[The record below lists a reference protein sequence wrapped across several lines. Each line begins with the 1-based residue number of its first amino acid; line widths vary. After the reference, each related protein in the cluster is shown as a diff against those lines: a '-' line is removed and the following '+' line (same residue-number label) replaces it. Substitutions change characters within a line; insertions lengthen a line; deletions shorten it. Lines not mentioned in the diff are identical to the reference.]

1 MLMEKRVELSKAYL
15 LTAGLLILLVGFVAG
30 TRSDQIIGTVGPL
43 LGFRVSTETLDD
55 ARLQETYRT
64 LKAYYN
70 GPLDDALLLEGAQRG
85 LVEAADD
92 NYTVFMNRKEADE
105 FNRDLSGDIGGGIG
119 AEIGMR
125 KGRPTVV
132 RALPDNPAIKAGIHA
147 GDIIIGVNEEA
158 TDGWT
163 VEKTVARIKG
173 EPGTTVKLSLLRG
186 DTPKEI
192 SITRAVINNPSV
204 TSELKGE
211 VGILTVS
218 RFDSET
224 VSLVRKAVDR
234 LKNQGMTKLVLD
246 LRGNGGGYLDA
257 APGVAG
263 MWLSDKVV
271 VSIKANA
278 EGSETY
284 RSEGDQSLKG
294 VPTAVL
300 VNAGTA
306 SAAEIIAAAL
316 KQHKVAT
323 IVGEQTFGKGTVQ
336 ELVPLSDGAMLKV
349 TIKRWYTPNGANVE
363 GKGIRPQVE
372 AELTQKD
379 LDAGKDPQLEA
390 ALQTLGR

>member
-1 MLMEKRVELSKAYL
+1 MEKRVELSKAYL

>member
-1 MLMEKRVELSKAYL
+1 MEKRVELSKAYL

-186 DTPKEI
+186 DMPKEI